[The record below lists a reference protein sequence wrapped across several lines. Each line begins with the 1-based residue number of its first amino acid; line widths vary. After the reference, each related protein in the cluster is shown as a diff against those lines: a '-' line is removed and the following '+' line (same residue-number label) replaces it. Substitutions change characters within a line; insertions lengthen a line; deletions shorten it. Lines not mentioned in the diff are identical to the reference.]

1 MKKKILLV
9 FGTRPEAIKL
19 APIYF
24 ELKKY
29 PKLFDVKICLTSQ
42 HKEMLYQVMIFF
54 DLKSDFDLKIMKKNQ
69 TLFEITARILV
80 RLKKVLDIYCP
91 EIIIVQGDTTTAFV
105 GALAGF
111 YKKIKIVHIEAGLRS
126 HDKYSPFPEEINRI
140 SISQLA
146 DYNFVPTAKSLSN
159 LKTEGITDNIWRVGN
174 SVIDSLFLALA
185 KIKNNKL
192 ENIFIEKFKNV
203 DFSKKIILVTGHR
216 RENFGKPL
224 ENICHAL
231 KYLAKNREDI
241 EIIYPVHLNPNV
253 IGPVSNILEKQ
264 KNIHLIKPLDYP
276 EFVWLMNKSYLI
288 ITDSGGVQEEAPALG
303 KPVLVTREVTE
314 RQEGIE
320 AGTAKLVGNNK
331 DAIIK
336 ETLRLLNDSKYYLK
350 IAKVV
355 NPYGD
360 GRTSQRVVE
369 ILKNKLTK

>member
-1 MKKKILLV
+1 MKQKILLV

-42 HKEMLYQVMIFF
+42 HKQMLYQVMNFF
-54 DLKSDFDLKIMKKNQ
+54 GLKSDFDLKIMKKNQ
-69 TLFEITARILV
+69 TLFEITSRILEK
-80 RLKKVLDIYCP
+80 LKEVLDIYCP
-91 EIIIVQGDTTTAFV
+91 DIIIIQGDTTTAFV

-126 HDKYSPFPEEINRI
+126 HEKYSPFPEEINRI
-140 SISQLA
+140 LISRLT
-146 DYNFVPTAKSLSN
+146 DYNFVPTAKSFLN
-159 LKTEGITDNIWRVGN
+159 LKDEGITENVWSVGN
-174 SVIDSLFLALA
+174 PVIDSLLLALA

-192 ENIFIEKFKNV
+192 EDIFIKKFKNV

-216 RENFGKPL
+216 RENLGKPL
-224 ENICHAL
+224 ENICRAL
-231 KYLAKNREDI
+231 KYLSQNREDI
-241 EIIYPVHLNPNV
+241 EIVYPVHLNPNV
-253 IGPVSNILEKQ
+253 VGPVNKILGKQ
-264 KNIHLIKPLDYP
+264 KNIHLIEPLDYP

-314 RQEGIE
+314 RQEGVE

-336 ETLRLLNDSKYYLK
+336 ETLRLLNDDKYYLK

-355 NPYGD
+355 NSYGD
-360 GRTSQRVVE
+360 GKTSQRIVE